1 VAWAAVLTD
10 SVVRFLWAGFKDI
23 LNALCLAQYNESDF
37 PLFVASSAEMG
48 NKPYTYLFRL
58 LRVLTITDQEIAEFE
73 KLIDPIVYAVQV
85 RYCTIIARRLLRCL
99 PPFSDS
105 VQCKSS
111 QNILFS
117 FFLFFLCVFWF
128 RFCEVPNGG

>member
-1 VAWAAVLTD
+1 
-10 SVVRFLWAGFKDI
+10 
-23 LNALCLAQYNESDF
+23 LAQYNESDF
-37 PLFVASSAEMG
+37 PLCVASSAESG
-48 NKPYTYLFRL
+48 NKPYAYLFRL

-85 RYCTIIARRLLRCL
+85 RYCTIIARHLLRFM

-111 QNILFS
+111 HSILF
-117 FFLFFLCVFWF
+117 FFFFWF
-128 RFCEVPNGG
+128 RLCEVPNEG